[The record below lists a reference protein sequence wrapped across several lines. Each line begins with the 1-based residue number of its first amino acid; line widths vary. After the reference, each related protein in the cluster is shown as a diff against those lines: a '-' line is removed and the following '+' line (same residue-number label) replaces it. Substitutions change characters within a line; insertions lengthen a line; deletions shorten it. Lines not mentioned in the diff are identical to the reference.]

1 MESNKINSNAK
12 VLRARLMNQPED
24 FKRLG
29 INPEKVE
36 TWEDG
41 RRTRTEETGSEVWYF
56 DGTMEDGTKYM
67 VGYRP
72 KSMDGMSKTVDS
84 PHVNI
89 YVKSP
94 EGKEFRDDIVY
105 PAGEGSFSRE
115 QCDTKVGP
123 HWCCGDFKRYDL
135 HFEPVHGVGLDL
147 HYDALTDP
155 FRQGTSLLAFGDND
169 EFYHTDLAVP
179 KNRVSGRLFY
189 DGEWHEVKGL
199 GYHDH
204 QWMNTLHF
212 ALYHH
217 WLWGRMYTDLYTV
230 YIYDFVAARQYGYK
244 QLPMFGLMDNATG
257 KVVFMTDGHF
267 DLQTRLEPEVHQ
279 GREFPKESHYV
290 FTNADGSRAEFY
302 VTWDD
307 QLEFWDMYE
316 MAGKELRKRYDAIGM
331 RMQYCR
337 YYAKGGVRFTPA
349 GGTTREANGDMIYEY
364 AYMGMPDPAAHV

>member
-1 MESNKINSNAK
+1 MENNSNAK
-12 VLRARLMNQPED
+12 VLRARLMDQPED

-29 INPEKVE
+29 INPETVE

-123 HWCCGDFKRYDL
+123 HWCRGDFKHYDL
-135 HFEPVHGVGLDL
+135 HFEPVHEVGLDL

-169 EFYHTDLAVP
+169 EFYHTALAVP

-204 QWMNTLHF
+204 QWMNTMHF

-217 WLWGRMYTDLYTV
+217 WLWGRMYTDLYT
-230 YIYDFVAARQYGYK
+230 IIFTTSW
-244 QLPMFGLMDNATG
+244 LPASTATSSC
-257 KVVFMTDGHF
+257 
-267 DLQTRLEPEVHQ
+267 LC
-279 GREFPKESHYV
+279 S
-290 FTNADGSRAEFY
+290 A
-302 VTWDD
+302 
-307 QLEFWDMYE
+307 
-316 MAGKELRKRYDAIGM
+316 
-331 RMQYCR
+331 
-337 YYAKGGVRFTPA
+337 
-349 GGTTREANGDMIYEY
+349 
-364 AYMGMPDPAAHV
+364 